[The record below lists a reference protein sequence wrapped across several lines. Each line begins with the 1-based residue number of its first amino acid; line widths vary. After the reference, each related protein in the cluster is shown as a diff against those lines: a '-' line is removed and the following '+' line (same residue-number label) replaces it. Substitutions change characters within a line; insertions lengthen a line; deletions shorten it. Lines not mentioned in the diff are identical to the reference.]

1 MENKLEQIKKLVE
14 EFLESKKDDSE
25 WISYSGPSFGSEEYL
40 AAIETLLDGWLV
52 FGKKCNVFE
61 MKFPRNLGKTMGAL
75 TNSGS
80 SANLL
85 MISALMSKNKCPK
98 KYRLNKGDK
107 LITPVVCFPTTIN
120 PLLQLG
126 LEPVFVD
133 VDIPSLNP
141 NLDQV
146 EELLKNDTNH
156 EIKGIIFAHVL
167 GNPPDMDRLMKLVD
181 KYNLILLE
189 DSCDAL
195 GSTYDGKKLGSFGL
209 MSTCSFYPAHHMTMG
224 EGGFI
229 ATDDAMISK
238 TLKSIRDWGRA
249 CYCNEKK
256 PGCVM
261 ESTACGNRFRPW
273 FKKDKSLIYDHRYV
287 FDEIGFNLKPLE
299 IQAAIGLEQLKKID
313 SFEKARRD
321 NFKKLSNIFQKYE
334 DYFFLPKATEKA
346 DPCWFGFMPLVK
358 ENDLFNRH
366 DFVQFLETNKIQTR
380 PYFTGNIFY
389 HPAYEYLDD
398 GKNYPNADYATKN
411 SIMMGTYIGID
422 DAKIKRIEKVVE
434 DFFKSL

>member
-1 MENKLEQIKKLVE
+1 MKEKIDQIKKLTAE
-14 EFLESKKDDSE
+14 ILESKKDDSE
-25 WISYSGPSFGSEEYL
+25 WISYSGPHIGIEEYS

-52 FGKKCNVFE
+52 FGKKCRLFE
-61 MKFPRNLGKTMGAL
+61 MKFPSNLGKSLGTL

-85 MISALMSKNKCPK
+85 MVSSLMSKNKCPK

-133 VDIPSLNP
+133 VDLPSLNP
-141 NLDQV
+141 NLDQI
-146 EELLKNDTNH
+146 EELLINDH
-156 EIKGIIFAHVL
+156 SREIKGIIFAHVL
-167 GNPPDMDRLMKLVD
+167 GNPPDLDRLMHLVE
-181 KYNLILLE
+181 KYDLIFLE

-229 ATDDAMISK
+229 ATDEPMLNK

-256 PGCVM
+256 PGCVI
-261 ESTACGNRFRPW
+261 ESTACGNRFKPW
-273 FKKDKSLIYDHRYV
+273 FKKDRSLIYDHRYV

-299 IQAAIGLEQLKKID
+299 IQGAIGLEQLKKIH
-313 SFEKARRD
+313 SLENARRQ
-321 NFKKLSNIFQKYE
+321 NFIKLTQIFKKYEKY
-334 DYFFLPKATEKA
+334 FILPTATDKS
-346 DPCWFGFMPLVK
+346 DPCWFGFMPILK
-358 ENDLFNRH
+358 ENKYFTRN
-366 DFVQFLETNKIQTR
+366 DFIQFLEKNKIQTR

-389 HPAYEYLDD
+389 HPAYQHLDD
-398 GKNYPNADYATKN
+398 GKNYPNADYATRN
-411 SIMMGTYIGID
+411 SIMLGTYIGID
-422 DAKIKRIEKVVE
+422 DDKIKKIEKTIE
-434 DFFKSL
+434 DFFNTI